1 MLRGGSQPLSN
12 GILRELLPLAGHS
25 VAVTFRFPWT
35 LFQNIWC
42 EPGSGQDLG
51 WADLEPAGWVR
62 CLQEGWQTTDIPVC
76 LKHHPMHP
84 ALHTKPVRSLPSVTL
99 PAPPKVIHF
108 WVLPCGN
115 VLPMAVHPCKCSC
128 VAPSVEGLSQAF
140 WDTQDIIWHGSKGL
154 IKI

>member
-1 MLRGGSQPLSN
+1 MLQGGSQPLSN

-51 WADLEPAGWVR
+51 WADLEPAVWVM

-76 LKHHPMHP
+76 LKHHQMHP
-84 ALHTKPVRSLPSVTL
+84 ALHTKPARSFPSVTQKWSTPEYYL
-99 PAPPKVIHF
+99 VGT
-108 WVLPCGN
+108 CCT
-115 VLPMAVHPCKCSC
+115 MAVHHCKCSC

-140 WDTQDIIWHGSKGL
+140 WDTQDIMWHGSKGL